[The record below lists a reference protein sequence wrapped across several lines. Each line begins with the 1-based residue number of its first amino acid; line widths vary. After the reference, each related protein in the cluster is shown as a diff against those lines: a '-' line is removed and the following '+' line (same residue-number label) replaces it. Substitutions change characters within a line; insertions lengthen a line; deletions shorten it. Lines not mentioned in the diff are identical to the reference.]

1 MKRKFAAAA
10 VVADETL
17 GPRQIRLRAS
27 TPTPDR
33 AGDVMVPKG
42 CDAKGYAANPIILAD
57 HDPRQPIGRAKLT
70 IGDDAVDALIDF
82 APEGVSAKADEYCGL
97 AKAGILN
104 AGSIGFQP
112 VESEPIKG
120 GGLRY
125 TKWELMEISIVAV
138 PCNPEAL
145 VVGRSLENATP
156 KADATWKVGASR
168 GLPIGGDGSSTS
180 SEWDGPAAEAS
191 IFEHA
196 GFDGDKPDSTF
207 ARKGFLAYD
216 AAKPGEKGS
225 YKLPFAK
232 VVDGRL
238 TAMPSG
244 IRAAASRLPQAY
256 IPDDVAEKAR
266 AVIDHYEGKM
276 DKDDAD
282 KQARPRRAKA
292 VRKGLW
298 DVACL
303 AELLQRLGYMHDGA
317 VYEESIEQDGSN
329 LPKMLAEALSS
340 LAAAFL
346 AMSEEETRELLEGRG
361 IAVVGEDGVELSAAA
376 PVVKRFGALRA
387 KAGAVLSAE
396 NREHR
401 DEALKCL
408 AAVAKCMKA
417 MDGCHEK
424 AAEIHES
431 NRDLMDELQG
441 HMGKAAEH
449 MKALGK
455 KKPKPGEDADE
466 GDEPGATDDS
476 DAADQEGNEELALA
490 AARRKREADVLRLK
504 AR

>member
-168 GLPIGGDGSSTS
+168 ALPIGGD
-180 SEWDGPAAEAS
+180 EAWDGPAAEAS

-207 ARKGFLAYD
+207 ARKGFLVYD
-216 AAKPGEKGS
+216 SAKPQEKGA

-232 VVDGRL
+232 VGSNGRL
-238 TAMPSG
+238 TATPSG
-244 IRAAASRLPQAY
+244 IRAAASRLPQAD

-266 AVIDHYEGKM
+266 AVIDHYEAKM
-276 DKDDAD
+276 KDDGAEEG
-282 KQARPRRAKA
+282 RPRRNKSI
-292 VRKGLW
+292 RKGLW

-303 AELLQRLGYMHDGA
+303 AELLQRLGYLHDGA

-346 AMSEEETRELLEGRG
+346 AMSEEETRELLEGRE
-361 IAVVGEDGVELSAAA
+361 IAVVGEDGIELSAAA

-401 DEALKCL
+401 DQALKCL

-417 MDGCHEK
+417 MDGCHDK
-424 AAEIHES
+424 AAEIHET

-455 KKPKPGEDADE
+455 KKPKPGEGDDA
-466 GDEPGATDDS
+466 DEPGATDDS
-476 DAADQEGNEELALA
+476 DAADQGGNEELALA
-490 AARRKREADVLRLK
+490 AARRKHEADVLRLK

>member
-145 VVGRSLENATP
+145 VVGRSLVNATP

-168 GLPIGGDGSSTS
+168 SLPIGGDGSSAS

-196 GFDGDKPDSTF
+196 GFDAPSTGSGQAKPDTAL

-216 AAKPGEKGS
+216 AAKPAEKGS

-238 TAMPSG
+238 TA
-244 IRAAASRLPQAY
+244 LP
-256 IPDDVAEKAR
+256 PKAIQ
-266 AVIDHYEGKM
+266 V
-276 DKDDAD
+276 
-282 KQARPRRAKA
+282 
-292 VRKGLW
+292 KGLW

-329 LPKMLAEALSS
+329 LPKMLAEALTS

-361 IAVVGEDGVELSAAA
+361 IAVVGEDGIERSAAA
-376 PVVKRFGALRA
+376 PLTKRFGALTR

-396 NREHR
+396 NRDHR

-408 AAVAKCMKA
+408 SAMGDCMKA
-417 MDGCHEK
+417 IDASH
-424 AAEIHES
+424 
-431 NRDLMDELQG
+431 DELRR
-441 HMGKAAEH
+441 HVAEAKEH
-449 MKALGK
+449 MKALGAK
-455 KKPKPGEDADE
+455 RPKPADAADAPDDAD
-466 GDEPGATDDS
+466 AQ
-476 DAADQEGNEELALA
+476 DQEGNEELALA
-490 AARRKREADVLRLK
+490 ADRRKREAEVLRLK
-504 AR
+504 AH